1 MCQCEWLCMYH
12 ILLYACPGSFRGT
25 DLLSFRNPE
34 SSRLGR
40 KEAIKGARLLMC
52 TYMLATY
59 LIDKQLVKLVRFCIR
74 FDFFFF
80 FFLPALLDILVLRTC
95 SDIMPCHAMHLCV
108 SPLFMEPLAIPSA
121 HCPVP
126 YLPRT

>member
-1 MCQCEWLCMYH
+1 MCQCEWLCMYY

-40 KEAIKGARLLMC
+40 KEPRKGARLLVC

-74 FDFFFF
+74 FEFV
-80 FFLPALLDILVLRTC
+80 FLLPPGITGYTGTTDVL
-95 SDIMPCHAMHLCV
+95 
-108 SPLFMEPLAIPSA
+108 
-121 HCPVP
+121 
-126 YLPRT
+126 